1 MAVSTLQT
9 QQGNLIDTSII
20 KKASSASTCF
30 MGLGQ
35 ILYLKQYVRGAF
47 FALLELCVLFLVFFD
62 QTTMSLNAKGPI
74 VRSIIGL
81 ITLGDE
87 KPNVPVKLRDH
98 SIFMMITGLITVMFL
113 LIFVGLYIAN
123 IIMAKK
129 SAAYLVE
136 KQRYPSPAEVRQKF
150 VETAFPYLGLSPA
163 LVLILF
169 FTVIPLV
176 FSALVAF
183 TNYSSPH
190 HIPPNNL
197 VDWVGFQN
205 FVTMFTSKLTNSWFS
220 AFGRVAVWTLIWA
233 FFSTTTCYFTGMIFA
248 VILLDKRIKLPKF
261 FRTVFILPYA
271 IPIML
276 SLFIWANLLNGTFGP
291 INRTLMEFGII
302 STPIQWLSDP
312 FMAKVT
318 MILVNI
324 WIGFPYSMILITSN
338 MTAIPGQIY
347 EAATIDGANKLQQFF
362 RITLPLVLYQ
372 TMPILIMQ
380 FAGNIN
386 NFGAVF
392 FLTAGGP
399 NLDDTITTQAGATD
413 LLISW
418 IYKLTYFTPNLYN
431 LASVLSVLVFIVLV
445 PFAVYN
451 FTHTKAF
458 KEGEL

>member
-1 MAVSTLQT
+1 MATTTLQ
-9 QQGNLIDTSII
+9 GAAVIDKSII
-20 KKASSASTCF
+20 KKTSTASTCF

-47 FALLELCVLFLVFFD
+47 FALMELAVLFLIFFD
-62 QTTMSLNAKGPI
+62 QTVMQFNGKGPI
-74 VRSIIGL
+74 VRSLIGL

-87 KPNVPVKLRDH
+87 KPNVPIKMKDH
-98 SIFMMITGLITVMFL
+98 SIFMMIGGLITVL
-113 LIFVGLYIAN
+113 LLVVFIGVYVAN
-123 IIMAKK
+123 VITAKK
-129 SAAYLVE
+129 TAAYIVE
-136 KQRYPSPAEVRQKF
+136 KQRYPSAEEARKKF
-150 VETAFPYLGLSPA
+150 VESAFPYLGLSPA
-163 LVLILF
+163 ILLILF
-169 FTVIPLV
+169 FTVLPLI

-183 TNYSSPH
+183 TNYSSPK

-197 VDWVGFQN
+197 VDWVGLEN
-205 FVTMFTSKLTNSWFS
+205 FITMFNSKLANSWFS
-220 AFGRVAVWTLIWA
+220 AFGRVALWTVIWA
-233 FFSTTTCYFTGMIFA
+233 FFATTTCYFTGMIFA
-248 VILLDKRIKLPKF
+248 VILVDKRIKLPKF

-271 IPIML
+271 IPVML

-291 INRTLMEFGII
+291 INRSLMQFGLL
-302 STPIQWLSDP
+302 SEPIKWLSDP
-312 FMAKVT
+312 FMAKIT
-318 MILVNI
+318 MLLVNI

-338 MTAIPGQIY
+338 MTAIPADIY
-347 EAATIDGANKLQQFF
+347 EAATIDGANKMQQFF
-362 RITLPLVLYQ
+362 RITLPLVLFQ

-380 FAGNIN
+380 FAANIN

-399 NLDDTITTQAGATD
+399 NLDDSIQTKAGATD

-418 IYKLTYFTPNLYN
+418 IYKLTYDTPTLYN
-431 LASVLSVLVFIVLV
+431 LASVLSILVFVVLV

>member
-1 MAVSTLQT
+1 MR
-9 QQGNLIDTSII
+9 II
-20 KKASSASTCF
+20 
-30 MGLGQ
+30 LD
-35 ILYLKQYVRGAF
+35 
-47 FALLELCVLFLVFFD
+47 FFD
-62 QTTMSLNAKGPI
+62 QTTFQLNGKGPI
-74 VRSIIGL
+74 VRSLIGL
-81 ITLGDE
+81 ITLGDP
-87 KPNVPVKLRDH
+87 KPNLPVKLRDH
-98 SIFMMITGLITVMFL
+98 SIFMMITGLITVLFL
-113 LIFVGLYIAN
+113 LVFIGLYIAN
-123 IIMAKK
+123 VITAKK
-129 SAAYLVE
+129 AAEHLVE
-136 KQRYPSPAEVRQKF
+136 KQRFPSSAEARQKF
-150 VETAFPYLGLSPA
+150 IESAFPYFGLSPA
-163 LVLILF
+163 ILLILF
-169 FTVIPLV
+169 FTVLPLI

-197 VDWVGFQN
+197 VDWVGFEN
-205 FVTMFTSKLTNSWFS
+205 FVTMFTSKMTNSWFY
-220 AFGRVAVWTLIWA
+220 AFGRVAVWTIIWA

-248 VILLDKRIKLPKF
+248 VILIDKRIRLPKF

-271 IPIML
+271 IPVML

-291 INRTLMEFGII
+291 INRTLLQFGII
-302 STPIQWLSDP
+302 SQPIQWLSDP

-399 NLDDTITTQAGATD
+399 NLSDTITTQAGATD